1 MKQKDVAMII
11 IIVAVSGAISLI
23 VSKTLF
29 TSQKA
34 RNQEVEI
41 VDPITAS
48 FPTPSSKYF
57 SSGSVDPTQ
66 PVQIGN
72 NNNQAPFNGSSQ

>member
-1 MKQKDVAMII
+1 MKQKDIAMII
-11 IIVAVSGAISLI
+11 IIVAISGIVSLI

-29 TSQKA
+29 APPKDRQQA
-34 RNQEVEI
+34 VEV

-57 SSGSVDPTQ
+57 SSNSVDPTL

-72 NNNQAPFNGSSQ
+72 NNNQAPFSGSTQ

>member
-11 IIVAVSGAISLI
+11 IIVAISGVVSLI
-23 VSKTLF
+23 VSKTLIAPPKDR
-29 TSQKA
+29 QQA
-34 RNQEVEI
+34 VEV

-48 FPTPSSKYF
+48 FPAPSSKYF
-57 SSGSVDPTQ
+57 GPNSVDPTL

-72 NNNQAPFNGSSQ
+72 NNNQTSFSGSSQ